1 MITLDNL
8 KNHKVYGV
16 ILRGHTLGGMIYIY
30 KVTKLLYI
38 YPLYAYISKKAQI

>member
-1 MITLDNL
+1 MITLDNS

-38 YPLYAYISKKAQI
+38 YPNLS

>member
-8 KNHKVYGV
+8 KNHKVYGL
-16 ILRGHTLGGMIYIY
+16 ILRGHTLGGMVYIY

-38 YPLYAYISKKAQI
+38 DPPSLYTLKKAQI